1 MSDQRDERNGSGT
14 PGAVWTNAALIRIRD
29 LTRVYEEGDLKVHAL
44 RGVDLD
50 VASREFTALAG
61 PSGSGKTTLLNII
74 GALDHPTEGTVEVD
88 GTDITEMDKGDAA
101 DFRLARVGFIFQA
114 YNLVPVLTT
123 LENAEFTL
131 LLRGVAAKERRK
143 RVKPLLERVG
153 LGDKLDRKPHELSG
167 GQQQRVAIVRAL
179 ATEPKMV
186 LADEPTANLDSET
199 SADLL
204 DLMLELNRELGITFL
219 FSSHDPVVIERAR
232 RVVRLKDGRVDRT
245 EGRENGGTEA
255 KDGAE

>member
-1 MSDQRDERNGSGT
+1 M
-14 PGAVWTNAALIRIRD
+14 IRTRD
-29 LTRVYEEGDLKVHAL
+29 LTRIYEEGELKVHAL

-50 VASREFTALAG
+50 VAQGEFTALAG

-74 GALDHPTEGTVEVD
+74 GVLDHPTDGTVEVD
-88 GTDITEMDKGDAA
+88 DTDITKMAKGDAA

-114 YNLVPVLTT
+114 YNLVPVLTA

-131 LLRGVAAKERRK
+131 LLRGVEAKERRK
-143 RVKPLLERVG
+143 RVIPLLERVG

-179 ATEPKMV
+179 ATEPKIV

-199 SADLL
+199 SASLL
-204 DLMLELNRELGITFL
+204 DLMLELNDELGITFL
-219 FSSHDPVVIERAR
+219 FSTHDPVVIQRAR
-232 RVVRLKDGRVDRT
+232 RIVRLKDGRVDQ
-245 EGRENGGTEA
+245 TEA
-255 KDGAE
+255 QGG